1 MKAHSIP
8 FILMILLM
16 LGAGISACQN
26 NSPKEQTPQ
35 GSLLVRTAIIQIFDT
50 NNTENKE
57 NEEVEQEEKLC
68 GHRVAFLLKDGTY
81 ILPTN
86 LNSFLEEP
94 SHNQIVNITY
104 RSEDSKIQDCTEA
117 KSVYLSHV
125 DIPSLSDL
133 D

>member
-1 MKAHSIP
+1 
-8 FILMILLM
+8 M
-16 LGAGISACQN
+16 LGAGITACQKIN
-26 NSPKEQTPQ
+26 PKEKTPQ
-35 GSLLVRTAIIQIFDT
+35 GSLLVRTATIQIFDE
-50 NNTENKE
+50 NNSEKE
-57 NEEVEQEEKLC
+57 DKFC
-68 GHRVAFLLKDGTY
+68 GYRVAFLLKDGTY

-86 LNSFLEEP
+86 LNTFLKEP

-104 RSEDSKIQDCTEA
+104 RSEDSKITDCTAA

>member
-1 MKAHSIP
+1 M
-8 FILMILLM
+8 LVLM
-16 LGAGISACQN
+16 LGAGITACQKIN
-26 NSPKEQTPQ
+26 PKEKTPQ
-35 GSLLVRTAIIQIFDT
+35 GSLLVRTATIQIFDE
-50 NNTENKE
+50 NNSEKE
-57 NEEVEQEEKLC
+57 DKFC
-68 GHRVAFLLKDGTY
+68 GYRVAFLLKDGTY

-86 LNSFLEEP
+86 LNTFLKEP

-104 RSEDSKIQDCTEA
+104 RSEDSKITDCTAA

>member
-1 MKAHSIP
+1 MKAYNIP
-8 FILMILLM
+8 FILMLVLM
-16 LGAGISACQN
+16 LGAGITACQKIN
-26 NSPKEQTPQ
+26 PKEKTPQ
-35 GSLLVRTAIIQIFDT
+35 GSLLVRTATIQIFDE
-50 NNTENKE
+50 NNSEKE
-57 NEEVEQEEKLC
+57 DKFC
-68 GHRVAFLLKDGTY
+68 GYRVAFLLKDGTY

-86 LNSFLEEP
+86 LNTFLKEP

-104 RSEDSKIQDCTEA
+104 RSEDSKITDCTAA

>member
-1 MKAHSIP
+1 MKASIAHLVL
-8 FILMILLM
+8 ILALT
-16 LGAGISACQN
+16 LGAGITACQKIN
-26 NSPKEQTPQ
+26 PQ
-35 GSLLVRTAIIQIFDT
+35 EKAPQVSLLVRRATIQLLD
-50 NNTENKE
+50 EN
-57 NEEVEQEEKLC
+57 KLC

-86 LNSFLEEP
+86 LNSFLKEP
-94 SHNQIVNITY
+94 FHNQTVQITY
-104 RSEDSKIQDCTEA
+104 RSEDSKITDCRAA

>member
-1 MKAHSIP
+1 MKAYTIP
-8 FILMILLM
+8 FILIIILM
-16 LGAGISACQN
+16 LGAGITACQKI
-26 NSPKEQTPQ
+26 SPKEKTPH
-35 GSLLVRTAIIQIFDT
+35 GSLLVRTATIQIFDE
-50 NNTENKE
+50 ENA
-57 NEEVEQEEKLC
+57 EVEQDDKFC
-68 GHRVAFLLKDGTY
+68 GHKVAFLLKDGTY

-86 LNSFLEEP
+86 LNTFLKEP

-104 RSEDSKIQDCTEA
+104 RSEDSKITDCTEA

>member
-1 MKAHSIP
+1 MKAHNIP
-8 FILMILLM
+8 FILMIILM
-16 LGAGISACQN
+16 LGAGITACQKISPQEK
-26 NSPKEQTPQ
+26 NSQ
-35 GSLLVRTAIIQIFDT
+35 GSLLVRTATIQIFD
-50 NNTENKE
+50 ENS
-57 NEEVEQEEKLC
+57 VDQDADRLC
-68 GHRVAFLLKDGTY
+68 GYKVAFLLKDGTY

-86 LNSFLEEP
+86 LNTFLEDP

-104 RSEDSKIQDCTEA
+104 RSEDSKTIDCAEA